1 MKGRKWSDNV
11 NGVNSIFDE
20 RNQTLCGYAT
30 HPQAE
35 HAYTWLL
42 AQCLPLH
49 PVYRHSPEAQHGLNL
64 LLGRET
70 REAHTLGF
78 ETARLLGAEPARG
91 LLTYFPGFDLAQVL
105 GLCARI
111 GASPDDER
119 FSALGRFII
128 GLQGVYGLWTYHP
141 PPQVARWVILEL
153 LPSFGKLDQPS
164 DWLSQEPHTPF
175 QSYPRRNKRY

>member
-1 MKGRKWSDNV
+1 MG
-11 NGVNSIFDE
+11 
-20 RNQTLCGYAT
+20 GYAT

-35 HAYTWLL
+35 RAYTWLL

-49 PVYRHSPEAQHGLNL
+49 PVYRHSPEAQRGLDL

-70 REAHTLGF
+70 REAYTLGF
-78 ETARLLGAEPARG
+78 ETARQLGAEPARG
-91 LLTYFPGFDLAQVL
+91 LLTYFARFDLAQVL

-119 FSALGRFII
+119 VAALGRFII
-128 GLQGVYGLWTYHP
+128 GLQGIYGLWTYHP
-141 PPQVARWVILEL
+141 QPQVARWVTLEL
-153 LPSFGKLDQPS
+153 LLSLGKLDQPS

>member
-1 MKGRKWSDNV
+1 LG
-11 NGVNSIFDE
+11 
-20 RNQTLCGYAT
+20 GYAT

-35 HAYTWLL
+35 RAYTWLL

-64 LLGRET
+64 LIGRET

-105 GLCARI
+105 SLCARI
-111 GASPDDER
+111 IASPDDER
-119 FSALGRFII
+119 VAEIVNSIKGE
-128 GLQGVYGLWTYHP
+128 QGVNGLWTNP
-141 PPQVARWVILEL
+141 LKPQMARWVILEL
-153 LPSFGKLDQPS
+153 LLSFGKLDQPS
-164 DWLSQEPHTPF
+164 DWLSQEPHTVF